1 MAIAPVQ
8 RVIKGTVGTSVSIS
22 SGDGWSA
29 PGAGNLLVFSANSD
43 ATVTLSGAGTVSN
56 GPSIIDGNGAYTWY
70 KVSATG
76 SETTVTATPSVSD
89 DVILTCCEYSGASA
103 FDVSNSSTIASSAGT
118 VTTGA
123 ALSTTA
129 AADLIVGFALIH
141 GFAGGGN
148 PTSPSWSNSFTNVL
162 AGDTGTTN
170 PLGQRCATFVGE
182 LLPAGA
188 AGSYSTVA
196 SWTNTASDRQ
206 HIILAFKA
214 AAAASAGLAFPRR
227 PARGLIMR

>member
-8 RVIKGTVGTSVSIS
+8 RVVKGLVGTSVSIGA
-22 SGDGWSA
+22 GDGWAA
-29 PGAGNLLVFSANSD
+29 PTPGNLLVFSANSD
-43 ATVTLSGAGTVSN
+43 ATVTLSGAGTVTN

-70 KVSATG
+70 KIAATG
-76 SETTVTATPSVSD
+76 SETTVTGTPSVSD
-89 DVILTCCEYSGASA
+89 DIVLTCCEYSGVSA
-103 FDVSNSSTIASSAGT
+103 FDTSNSSTIASSAGT
-118 VTTGA
+118 VTTA
-123 ALSTTA
+123 AAVTATA
-129 AADLIVGFALIH
+129 AADLIVAFALIH

-148 PTSPSWSNSFTNVL
+148 PTGPSWSNSFANVL

-170 PLGQRCATFVGE
+170 PLGQRCSTFVGE
-182 LLPAGA
+182 LLPTGA

-214 AAAASAGLAFPRR
+214 AAAGSAGLVFPRR
-227 PARGLIMR
+227 PSRGLIMR